1 MDRARPWH
9 SRCLAGYAGTMTTAP
24 FEPGSDPA
32 INPGDDPD
40 APDPVAP
47 GEPTRPEPERSG
59 R

>member
-1 MDRARPWH
+1 
-9 SRCLAGYAGTMTTAP
+9 MTTAP

-47 GEPTRPEPERSG
+47 GEPARPEGEPRADRS
-59 R
+59 